1 VQPDKLVL
9 NNYEGKKLSSLL
21 FTPSSEVQGVVI
33 AAHGFRGAKENSN
46 RICSLAAKLVPLGL
60 VVLAFDFA
68 GSGESEGDFADLTL
82 TGQSR
87 DLQAVMDWVEAQG
100 WSPIILL
107 GRSFGGSTV
116 LIRAAQD
123 ERARGIILW
132 STPVFLQETFSTTMA
147 EEYHQLEMGKPVI
160 IRDDWGE
167 FRLNPSFVSDINR
180 QDMDQHLKSVS
191 GRPVLI
197 IHGTADEI
205 VKPRNAEY
213 IYNKVGSRAEL
224 HLIEGSDHR
233 FVDST
238 AIREDLTVSWLQRT
252 FLSDESR

>member
-1 VQPDKLVL
+1 
-9 NNYEGKKLSSLL
+9 
-21 FTPSSEVQGVVI
+21 
-33 AAHGFRGAKENSN
+33 
-46 RICSLAAKLVPLGL
+46 
-60 VVLAFDFA
+60 
-68 GSGESEGDFADLTL
+68 
-82 TGQSR
+82 
-87 DLQAVMDWVEAQG
+87 MDWVEAQG

-116 LIRAAQD
+116 LVRAARD

-132 STPVFLQETFSTTMA
+132 STPVFLQETFSTTMV

-167 FRLNPSFVSDINR
+167 FRLNPSFVTDINR
-180 QDMDQHLKSVS
+180 QDMDHCLELVS

-213 IYNKVGSRAEL
+213 TYNKVGNSAEL

-238 AIREDLTVSWLQRT
+238 AIREEYYR
-252 FLSDESR
+252 FLAAAELLIKSVLVNQTSKNDNHKSYEYSYLRKCG